1 MRRISEYVGWVSGP
15 PRNPTI
21 GANVGLRRGR
31 LTQPTRSTRQSGF
44 TLVEAILVI
53 VITGILAGVVSV
65 FIRGPVQGYFDS
77 ARRAGL
83 TDIADTALRRMARDI
98 QSALPNSVRVSGG
111 AFVEFVPIK
120 SAGRYR
126 AVVGGGAGDDALD
139 FASAADASFDVLGPT
154 VTVASGDSVVIYNLG
169 VPGADV
175 YAGSSRRA
183 ASAPFGSVAKVAFSP
198 AGTQFPFAS
207 PGSRFQVVSSAV
219 TYACDGA
226 GNLWRY
232 AYAIQS
238 AQPAGIAALDGLGG
252 TKALLASKLS
262 ACSFAYSAGALERSG
277 MVAAF
282 LEIQEEGERVSLL
295 HQINVINTP

>member
-1 MRRISEYVGWVSGP
+1 MRRIFESAERVGRASARP
-15 PRNPTI
+15 
-21 GANVGLRRGR
+21 VGLKADLRCR
-31 LTQPTRSTRQSGF
+31 RQSGF

-120 SAGRYR
+120 AAGRYR
-126 AVVGGGAGDDALD
+126 AEVGGGAGDDALD
-139 FASAADASFDVLGPT
+139 FTNAADSAFDVLGPA

-183 ASAPFGSVAKVAFSP
+183 AAAPFGSVAKVTFSP

-207 PGSRFQVVSSAV
+207 PGSRFQVVSGAV

-232 AYAIQS
+232 SYAIQS
-238 AQPAGIAALDGLGG
+238 AQPAGIAALDGLATGR
-252 TKALLASKLS
+252 LLASKLS
-262 ACSFAYSAGALERSG
+262 SCSFVYKPGALERSG

-282 LEIQEEGERVSLL
+282 LEIQEEGETVSLL

>member
-1 MRRISEYVGWVSGP
+1 MRPIFESAERVGRASARP
-15 PRNPTI
+15 
-21 GANVGLRRGR
+21 VGLKADLRCR
-31 LTQPTRSTRQSGF
+31 RQSGF

-111 AFVEFVPIK
+111 AFLEFVPIK

-126 AVVGGGAGDDALD
+126 AVVGGGASDDALD
-139 FASAADASFDVLGPT
+139 FTSASDASFDVLGPP
-154 VTVASGDSVVIYNLG
+154 VTVESGDSIVIYNLG

-175 YAGSSRRA
+175 YAGTSRRA
-183 ASAPFGSVAKVAFSP
+183 AAAPFDSVAKVTFTP
-198 AGTQFPFAS
+198 GGTQFPFAS
-207 PGSRFQVVSSAV
+207 PGSRFQVVSGAV

-232 AYAIQS
+232 SGYGILS
-238 AQPAGIAALDGLGG
+238 TQPVSVPPGAS
-252 TKALLASKLS
+252 LLASKLS
-262 ACSFAYSAGALERSG
+262 ACSFAYTPGALERSG

-282 LEIQEEGERVSLL
+282 LEIQEKGETVSLL